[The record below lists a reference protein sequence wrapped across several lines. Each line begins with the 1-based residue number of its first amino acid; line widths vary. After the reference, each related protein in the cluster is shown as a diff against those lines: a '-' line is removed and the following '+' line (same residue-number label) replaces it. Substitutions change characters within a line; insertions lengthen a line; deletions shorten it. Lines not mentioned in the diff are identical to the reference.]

1 MIILTPIKHV
11 FWGKMSN
18 MLCKFYM
25 YDHLYNYRKD
35 KYGKN
40 AKLLFT
46 DTDNVTYEI
55 ETNGVN

>member
-1 MIILTPIKHV
+1 
-11 FWGKMSN
+11 
-18 MLCKFYM
+18 M

-46 DTDNVTYEI
+46 DTDSVTYEI
-55 ETNGVN
+55 ETNGVY